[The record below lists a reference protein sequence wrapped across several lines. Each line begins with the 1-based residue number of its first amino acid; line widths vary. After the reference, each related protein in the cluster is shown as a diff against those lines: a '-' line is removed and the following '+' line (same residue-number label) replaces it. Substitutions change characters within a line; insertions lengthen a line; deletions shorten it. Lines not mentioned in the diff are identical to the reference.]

1 MPHTFYGGVHP
12 STFKTLA
19 SDRPAKKAY
28 IPRKVVLPL
37 LQHAGS
43 PAEPVVTVGSSVKVG
58 DMIAR
63 PSGHVSAAIHA
74 SISGRVTRMTH
85 SPTRVQPRVLSITI
99 ESQGGE
105 DQDFKAPRPA
115 RDADSLP
122 SEELLAIVR
131 DAGIVGLGGAVF
143 PTHVKLGTP
152 KTKSVDT
159 VILNGAEC
167 EPYLACD
174 HRLMLEKPKEIVRGL
189 EIIAKI
195 LGAGSAYIAIEDNK
209 RSAIYAMERALESFV
224 AARQPRPGQPR
235 RKAASPQVKIAA
247 LRTKYPQGAE
257 KQIIKAITGREVPAG
272 GLPMDV
278 GCVVQNV
285 ATAFAIY
292 EAVTSGKPLIER
304 IITVTGPCVREPVNT
319 WVRMGTM
326 LSDLVGHLG
335 GFAKE
340 PAQVIVGGPMMGV
353 AQYTI
358 DIPVTKGFN
367 GVIFLPKEDLDTSK
381 ESVCIRCGRCV
392 EVCPMG
398 LVPTSLMYRVKHEIF
413 EEAQQLGI
421 TNCYECGACAYTCPA
436 KIPLLDYMK
445 YGKSKVMTV

>member
-74 SISGRVTRMTH
+74 SIGGRVTRMAH

-105 DQDFKAPRPA
+105 DQDFKALRPA

-131 DAGIVGLGGAVF
+131 AAGIVGLGGAVF

-152 KTKSVDT
+152 KTRSVDT

-174 HRLMLEKPKEIVRGL
+174 HRIMLEKSAEILKGL

-195 LGAGSAYIAIEDNK
+195 VDAKNIYIAIEDNK
-209 RSAIYAMERALESFV
+209 QSAIYAMQRAVEALA

-235 RKAASPQVKIAA
+235 RKFTAPQAKIVA
-247 LRTKYPQGAE
+247 LPTKYPQGAE
-257 KQIIKAITGREVPAG
+257 KQIIKVLTGREVPAG

-278 GCVVQNV
+278 GCIAQNV
-285 ATAFAIY
+285 GTAFAVY
-292 EAVTSGKPLIER
+292 EAVASGKPLIER
-304 IITVTGPCVREPVNT
+304 VITVTGSCVREPVNV

-326 LSDLVGHLG
+326 LPELVGYLG
-335 GFAKE
+335 GLAKE
-340 PAQVIVGGPMMGV
+340 PAMVIVGGPMTGV
-353 AQYTI
+353 AQYTM
-358 DIPVTKGFN
+358 DIPVTKGFS
-367 GVIFLPKEDLDTSK
+367 GVVFMSKEDLDESE

-392 EVCPMG
+392 DACPMK
-398 LVPTSLMYRVKHEIF
+398 LVPTALMYRVKHEIF
-413 EEAQQLGI
+413 DEAQQLGI

-445 YGKSKVMTV
+445 YGKSRVITV